1 MDSYYTVLGVDAKA
15 SSDEIKRAYHR
26 CAREC
31 HPDKCHN
38 DPGANDRMK
47 RVNEAFATLSDPHKR
62 FLYDVGMG
70 QGGGGDG
77 GFDWGTIASFIEKLL
92 SSIPPQAQRSKK
104 ATATATAKKAE
115 ATRCVDVDMVVDLEE
130 LCRPQPPVKK
140 IAVKVVRIGEDGK
153 RAVERKTL
161 YVSLMNYQDSYTFH
175 GEGDELS
182 PGVFGDIQV
191 KLVIKPHESYNLDR
205 VFSPYDLHYARVVTL
220 YDYFYGFEETMQ
232 HIDGVSE
239 ILVQYKTGKRVQH
252 IPGLGVSYLDEDT
265 NELRRGD
272 LYIMFDLRMPEGVDE
287 ATLAREDV
295 RAVIS
300 ELATQNASARCGL

>member
-1 MDSYYTVLGVDAKA
+1 MDTYYKILGVDPKA

-38 DPGANDRMK
+38 DPSANDRMK
-47 RVNEAFATLSDPHKR
+47 LVNEAFATLSDPHKR
-62 FLYDVGMG
+62 FLYDAGLG
-70 QGGGGDG
+70 QGVGGEG
-77 GFDWGTIASFIEKLL
+77 GFDWSTVASFIEKLL
-92 SSIPPQAQRSKK
+92 TSIPQVQR
-104 ATATATAKKAE
+104 AKKAAA
-115 ATRCVDVDMVVDLEE
+115 ATPSAAASRCVDVDMVVDLEE

-153 RAVERKTL
+153 RGVERKTL
-161 YVSLMNYQDSYTFH
+161 YVSLMNYQDSYNFH

-182 PGVFGDIQV
+182 PGVYGDICV
-191 KLVIKPHESYNLDR
+191 KLVIKPHDKYNLDR
-205 VFSPYDLHYARVVTL
+205 ILSPYDLHYERVVDL
-220 YDYFYGFEETMQ
+220 YDYFYGFEEMVS

-239 ILVQYKTGKRVQH
+239 FRVEYKAGKRVQH

-272 LYIMFDLRMPEGVDE
+272 LYVMFDLRMPEGVDA
-287 ATLAREDV
+287 ATLMREDV
-295 RAVIS
+295 RGVIS
-300 ELATQNASARCGL
+300 ELVKFSGES